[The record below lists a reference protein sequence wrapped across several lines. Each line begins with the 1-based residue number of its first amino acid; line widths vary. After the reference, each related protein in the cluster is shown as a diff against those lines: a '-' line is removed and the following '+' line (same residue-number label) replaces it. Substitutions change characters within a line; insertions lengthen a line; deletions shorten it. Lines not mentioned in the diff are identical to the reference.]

1 MFQAFKDELGLDDD
15 DTTPDGLFSLC
26 STRCMGGCGLSLVVA
41 VNDDIYGQVKAGD
54 VAGIL
59 SRYRVEGLADD
70 HQYER
75 PAKHPG
81 TIPAPH

>member
-1 MFQAFKDELGLDDD
+1 MA
-15 DTTPDGLFSLC
+15 
-26 STRCMGGCGLSLVVA
+26 A

-54 VAGIL
+54 MAGIL
-59 SRYRVEGLADD
+59 SRYRVKGLADD

>member
-1 MFQAFKDELGLDDD
+1 MV
-15 DTTPDGLFSLC
+15 P
-26 STRCMGGCGLSLVVA
+26 

-54 VAGIL
+54 MAGIL
-59 SRYRVEGLADD
+59 SPYWVKGLADD